1 MANQTSIAPTI
12 FLSSRPSLS
21 RDFLKQWRYSHDMPE
36 MPQAAPI
43 PDRPPLLLKGGYLAI
58 ASPAS
63 VSEASFSIPAVRAI
77 RTARQKGTL
86 VVIANRET
94 APMWRKVPEVNLVL
108 EHESSDSVRKIVSL
122 LKEANLPFDSAISWE
137 ESATA
142 QAFAKYG
149 IHQRLGYPAKKLA
162 KLLTDPVEVIR
173 KVGPIEHQVNHYL
186 LFVEKLGADPFLP
199 ANFLPPPRTPARDTF
214 LIAVAP
220 GSDYGSA
227 AEWPLERFIALTQ
240 DVSEHCEVA
249 IVPSPG
255 RPGPAAAL
263 AKSLGKSVTQVEGD
277 ALLDF
282 LSTCNGLIAND
293 GSIPHFAS
301 FVGTPS
307 LVFFGPN
314 EPQWKRPLGRIH
326 RIVRRH
332 VPCSGCLLNN
342 CPLDHRCMN
351 DISVE
356 DALEELRELFA
367 GA

>member
-1 MANQTSIAPTI
+1 
-12 FLSSRPSLS
+12 
-21 RDFLKQWRYSHDMPE
+21 MPE

-43 PDRPPLLLKGGYLAI
+43 PDRPPLHLKGGYLAI

-77 RTARQKGTL
+77 SNARPQGTL
-86 VVIANRET
+86 VVIANRAT
-94 APMWRKVPEVNLVL
+94 APMWRKVSEVNLVL
-108 EHESSDSVRKIVSL
+108 EHEASDSVRKIIDL
-122 LKEANLPFDSAISWE
+122 LKEADVPFDSTIAWE
-137 ESATA
+137 DSATA

-149 IHQRLGYPAKKLA
+149 IHQRLGYPTEKLA
-162 KLLTDPVEVIR
+162 KHLTDPIEVIR

-186 LFVEKLGADPFLP
+186 LFVEKLGADPFQPTNFSALP
-199 ANFLPPPRTPARDTF
+199 RPPAPKTF
-214 LIAVAP
+214 RIAVAP

-227 AEWPLERFIALTQ
+227 AEWPLERFIELTR
-240 DVSEHCEVA
+240 DVAEHCEVV

-263 AKSLGKSVTQVEGD
+263 AKSLGKPVTQIEGD
-277 ALLDF
+277 ALIDF
-282 LSTCNGLIAND
+282 LAACNGLIAND
-293 GSIPHFAS
+293 GSIPHLAS

-314 EPQWKRPLGRIH
+314 EPGWKRPLGRIH
-326 RIVRRH
+326 RIIRRH
-332 VPCSGCLLNN
+332 VPCSGCLLNK

-351 DISVE
+351 EITVE